1 MGVALAGLRRSTWSL
16 GAFSIGYGLLAVVAA
31 PVAASGGLGTLWV
44 AVLVTNLALVVLQGG
59 GFFLQSARTGTVAA
73 EA

>member
-1 MGVALAGLRRSTWSL
+1 MLT
-16 GAFSIGYGLLAVVAA
+16 VVAA

-59 GFFLQSARTGTVAA
+59 GFFLRSARMGTVAA